1 MTQEELDNQEIQV
14 ITLQNEDGSDRD
26 FEIVD
31 ELEYEGSKF
40 YALLPYYDSVEDL
53 DSKDEDEDTEILI
66 LRGVM
71 EGDDEML
78 EVIEDDDLFDKVAA
92 IFDERLDEAYGMDGE
107 DEESAE

>member
-1 MTQEELDNQEIQV
+1 MTEEELESSIPV
-14 ITLQNEDGSDRD
+14 ITLQDSDGENRD

-40 YALLPYYDSVEDL
+40 YALLPYYENLEEL

-66 LRGVM
+66 MRSTM

-78 EVIEDDDLFDKVAA
+78 EVIEDEDLFDKVAA
-92 IFDERLDEAYGMDGE
+92 MFDARM
-107 DEESAE
+107 DEEEQANDAE

>member
-1 MTQEELDNQEIQV
+1 MMTEEELESSIPV
-14 ITLQNEDGSDRD
+14 ITLQDSDGENRD

-40 YALLPYYDSVEDL
+40 YALLPYYENLEEL

-66 LRGVM
+66 MRSTM

-78 EVIEDDDLFDKVAA
+78 EVIEDEDLFDKVAA
-92 IFDERLDEAYGMDGE
+92 MFDARM
-107 DEESAE
+107 DEEEQANDAE